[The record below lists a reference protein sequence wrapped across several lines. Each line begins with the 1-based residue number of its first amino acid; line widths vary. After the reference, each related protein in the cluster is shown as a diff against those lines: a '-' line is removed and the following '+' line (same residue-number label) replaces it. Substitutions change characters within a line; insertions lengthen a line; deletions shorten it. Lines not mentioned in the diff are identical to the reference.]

1 MYYISHGGPG
11 SGRYPLGSGERP
23 YQKYE
28 GGGIIKKGTK
38 LGRIS
43 AVNVNGGKTWKDKK
57 AYMYD
62 ANNPHDS
69 LVYEGA
75 FSKYLKMFSKD
86 AGKDIYKYAYE
97 TTKDLKIAT
106 DQEQRKEIVDMFNEN
121 VEDLKYVLDVAS
133 EYFYDDLYSER
144 FFEKAIDF
152 DSADWDKDYSK
163 LSLDINDK
171 HTVDLV
177 MKTFDKVIQVEDDI
191 SKEYF
196 DRMAKKYDAII
207 DSNNVDIYNEAEN
220 PLIIFNPDKNLKYI
234 NKEKLDWGIIYD
246 NYDEL
251 EKKMKEKG
259 KEVLL

>member
-1 MYYISHGGPG
+1 M
-11 SGRYPLGSGERP
+11 
-23 YQKYE
+23 
-28 GGGIIKKGTK
+28 
-38 LGRIS
+38 S
-43 AVNVNGGKTWKDKK
+43 AVNTNDGKTWNKK
-57 AYMYD
+57 AAYVYD

-75 FSKYLKMFSKD
+75 FSRYLNEYSKD
-86 AGKDIYKYAYE
+86 AFKDVYKYAYE

-106 DQEQRKEIVDMFNEN
+106 DQDQRKEIVDMFNKN
-121 VEDLKYVLDVAS
+121 VENLKSVLDVVS
-133 EYFYDDLYSER
+133 DYNQDELYSER

-152 DSADWDKDYSK
+152 NSPNWDKDYSK
-163 LSLDINDK
+163 LSLDINDT

-177 MKTFDKVIQVEDDI
+177 MKTFDKVIQVDDI
-191 SKEYF
+191 VSKEYF

-207 DSNNVDIYNEAEN
+207 DSNNVNIYNEAEN

-234 NKEKLDWGIIYD
+234 NREKLDWDTIDY

-259 KEVLL
+259 KHVLL